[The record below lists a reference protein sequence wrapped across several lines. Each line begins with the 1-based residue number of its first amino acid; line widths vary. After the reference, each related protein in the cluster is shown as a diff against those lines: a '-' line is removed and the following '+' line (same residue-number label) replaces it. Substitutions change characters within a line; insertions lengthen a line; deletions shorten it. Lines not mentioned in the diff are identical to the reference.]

1 MDCSEQ
7 CSGAVSGAGCWVHDC
22 GRGGNRSVQRTCLS
36 PVAGS
41 SGGLFVVPGC
51 LYVRGP
57 PTRCVCVW
65 TGQDGRVEG
74 QAGRMARPARPCG
87 RPARPCGQARMA
99 VWQGSPAVWK
109 ARPVMWQASPAMWAG
124 QPGHVDRPARPPRAA
139 PRIASS
145 CAAMVLLRKPAASQS
160 RAAGRS
166 KSAIVVSHG
175 VVYTVYSERVC
186 C

>member
-1 MDCSEQ
+1 LDCSEQ

-109 ARPVMWQASPAMWAG
+109 ARPVMWQASPAMWTGQDGRVAG
-124 QPGHVDRPARPPRAA
+124 QPAVWTGHPGHVGRPARPCGQ
-139 PRIASS
+139 ASPASES
-145 CAAMVLLRKPAASQS
+145 CASYRELVRCNGAAS
-160 RAAGRS
+160 
-166 KSAIVVSHG
+166 
-175 VVYTVYSERVC
+175 
-186 C
+186 

>member
-109 ARPVMWQASPAMWAG
+109 ARPVMWQASPAMWTG
-124 QPGHVDRPARPPRAA
+124 QPGLRELRLVSRARALQWCCFVSRPPA
-139 PRIASS
+139 
-145 CAAMVLLRKPAASQS
+145 S
-160 RAAGRS
+160 RALRAGRS
-166 KSAIVVSHG
+166 QRS
-175 VVYTVYSERVC
+175 
-186 C
+186 